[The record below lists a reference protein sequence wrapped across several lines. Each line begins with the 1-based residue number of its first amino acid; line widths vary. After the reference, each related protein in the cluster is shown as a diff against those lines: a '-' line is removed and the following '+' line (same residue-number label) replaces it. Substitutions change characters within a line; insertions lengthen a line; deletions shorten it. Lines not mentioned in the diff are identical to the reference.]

1 MKCFIM
7 VFKIAHAGIVLRS
20 ARVPRTAV
28 GLRQARA
35 GATLAMGQRG
45 DSVVSIPQPKAQL
58 RVTDFHDSFVCRQR
72 YRPYPD
78 GSQRLVA
85 DKSLEIRS
93 ASVEEDLSR
102 RPEIELPDVDG
113 FFAALIL
120 RLVRGVDR
128 SRKNRAECQCSPDER
143 HSGSGSTAARAAAT

>member
-7 VFKIAHAGIVLRS
+7 VFKIAHAGIAIGTHTTNR
-20 ARVPRTAV
+20 RWTAPGQSGRHV
-28 GLRQARA
+28 GNGTTR
-35 GATLAMGQRG
+35 

-78 GSQRLVA
+78 DSQRLVA

-102 RPEIELPDVDG
+102 RPEI
-113 FFAALIL
+113 
-120 RLVRGVDR
+120 
-128 SRKNRAECQCSPDER
+128 
-143 HSGSGSTAARAAAT
+143 